1 MESALLL
8 FQCYMCTCTFEWET
22 CIPLLRLHGLIT
34 VKQNSLACQEQTDN
48 IDCAIT
54 SVLFLLSYFLNS
66 SQSFSNA
73 CGCVSFSVI
82 LSYWRSLM
90 FKQCC
95 CFHLYLSKSSSACLL
110 TVDLCRNFSPGQCAF
125 LSLYAFA
132 LLCFY
137 INPQHVL
144 FTSSQNGPVHLFLS
158 IVNSL
163 YSSPPGSRHPFL
175 QRFLLDTAQA
185 FSFPLSSLLLT
196 YPVGQHLKFCIAV
209 LVVFMI
215 LLNFNSVSLI

>member
-110 TVDLCRNFSPGQCAF
+110 TVDLCRISLLANVLFF
-125 LSLYAFA
+125 LCMR
-132 LLCFY
+132 LLCCVFILTLSTY
-137 INPQHVL
+137 CLPLLKMALCI
-144 FTSSQNGPVHLFLS
+144 SSCL
-158 IVNSL
+158 
-163 YSSPPGSRHPFL
+163 
-175 QRFLLDTAQA
+175 
-185 FSFPLSSLLLT
+185 
-196 YPVGQHLKFCIAV
+196 
-209 LVVFMI
+209 
-215 LLNFNSVSLI
+215 